1 MDHSTALE
9 MLRAQAHASS
19 NLASSADY
27 MAKLRTGFNK
37 KLLEINGI
45 RILYIVFMLLVL
57 LDYLF
62 YLLCRG
68 GICLPWPLL

>member
-1 MDHSTALE
+1 
-9 MLRAQAHASS
+9 
-19 NLASSADY
+19 